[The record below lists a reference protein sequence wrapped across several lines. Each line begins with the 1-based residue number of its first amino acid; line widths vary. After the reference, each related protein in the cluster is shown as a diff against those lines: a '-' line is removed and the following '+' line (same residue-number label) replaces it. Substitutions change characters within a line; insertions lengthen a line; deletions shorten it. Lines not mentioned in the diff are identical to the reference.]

1 MYFKVSNFSGVAPAV
16 DNRRLGEQF
25 GQTSENINF
34 ETGALTPAKTNGS
47 DIALSNGSRSSMYFY
62 EADVSGGGAKL
73 LQWNDAN
80 VSVVKGP
87 VPNDAFDRLYW
98 TGEGGAF
105 GNDAYPRI
113 GTNASMIAG
122 SVYPAASFRL
132 GVPAPTG
139 STNVSKS
146 GTPDD
151 TQTPFDVSYV
161 YTFVTDIGEEGPPSA
176 ASTPIVLTDTE
187 DVVVSLPS
195 SAHPTNAQSEFN
207 LGTNAK
213 KRIYRSNTGS
223 TNTQFQFVG
232 EVAFAQTTFTD
243 DKDGDELGEILPSDG
258 WIPPPNGVSGDNNRS
273 ATGALQGLTPLSNGI
288 LAGFTGN
295 RLCLS
300 EPFLPHAWPVAY
312 RITIEDTI
320 VGISSSSQ
328 GVIVLTEG
336 FPFVVTG
343 VDPSA
348 MSATKI
354 DLAQACINKNS
365 VVDMGE
371 FVLYAAPDGLV
382 AIAGNQGRIVSQGL
396 ISPSQWASDFKSS
409 TIKAFRYENKYVAF
423 YEDSGAFKGWVYDP
437 TAPEAA
443 FSTLTQANEVVGG
456 YYEDKS
462 GKLYIIKDFAS
473 GTNRKYCEYEAGTG
487 KNSMTFKSKVFVT
500 PYPTSFNW
508 ISVDAETY
516 PASASGVTPVTV
528 KVFGD
533 GTLIAHYVL
542 TKSGNVFTQATTVP
556 GSTSNATLQEPIMRL
571 PAVVAKEWEVQVA
584 GTQTVNEVCIAQS
597 IEEVKQT

>member
-1 MYFKVSNFSGVAPAV
+1 MYFKLSSFSGIAPGV

-25 GQTSENINF
+25 GQISENIDF
-34 ETGALTPAKTNGS
+34 ESGALVPTNTNGS
-47 DIALSNGSRSSMYFY
+47 DTTLST
-62 EADVSGGGAKL
+62 EARQSIYRHTPAVTGGGPYT
-73 LQWNDAN
+73 LQWNDADI
-80 VSVVKGP
+80 SVVRGP

-98 TGEGGAF
+98 TGEGGAS
-105 GNDAYPRI
+105 GAPRI
-113 GTNASMIAG
+113 GTQTSMIA
-122 SVYPAASFRL
+122 SEPYPSSSFRL
-132 GVPAPTG
+132 GIPAPTG
-139 STNVSKS
+139 APTTSKN
-146 GTPDD
+146 GTPDSA
-151 TQTPFDVSYV
+151 QTPFDVSYV
-161 YTFVTDIGEEGPPSA
+161 YTFVSDIGEEGPPSA

-187 DVVVSLPS
+187 DVDVGLPT
-195 SAHPTNAQSEFN
+195 SAHPASAAQNYN

-232 EVAFAQTTFTD
+232 EVAFSATTFND

-258 WIPPPNGVSGDNNRS
+258 WIPPPNGINGDVNKS

-300 EPFLPHAWPVAY
+300 EPFLPHAWPISY

-320 VGISSSSQ
+320 IGIASSSQ

-365 VVDMGE
+365 IVDMGE

-382 AIAGNQGRIVSQGL
+382 AISGNQGRIVSQGL

-443 FSTLTQANEVVGG
+443 FSTLTQSNEVVGG

-473 GTNRKYCEYEAGTG
+473 GTNRKYCEYEAGTD

-556 GSTSNATLQEPIMRL
+556 GSISNATLQEPIMRL

-584 GTQTVNEVCIAQS
+584 GTQTVNEICIAQS

>member
-1 MYFKVSNFSGVAPAV
+1 MYFKISSFSGVAPAV

-25 GQTSENINF
+25 GQTAENIDF
-34 ETGALTPAKTNGS
+34 ESGALAPSKTNGS
-47 DIALSNGSRSSMYFY
+47 DVALSNGTRSSMYFY

-73 LQWNDAN
+73 LQWNDEN
-80 VSVVKGP
+80 ISVVKGP
-87 VPNDAFDRLYW
+87 VPNDSFDRLYW

-122 SVYPAASFRL
+122 SVYPAGSFRL

-139 STNVSKS
+139 PTSVAKQ

-187 DVVVSLPS
+187 EVVVQLPS
-195 SAHPTNAQSEFN
+195 SAHPTNAQPDFN
-207 LGTNAK
+207 LGSNAK

-232 EVAFAQTTFTD
+232 EVAFSATTFTD
-243 DKDGDELGEILPSDG
+243 DKDGDELGEVLPSEG
-258 WIPPPNGVSGDNNRS
+258 WIPPPNGVPGDNNRS
-273 ATGALQGLTPLSNGI
+273 ATGALQGLIPLSNGI

-300 EPFLPHAWPVAY
+300 EPFLPHAWPISY
-312 RITIEDTI
+312 RITIDETI
-320 VGISSSSQ
+320 VGIASSTQ
-328 GVIVLTEG
+328 GVIVLTKG
-336 FPFVVTG
+336 FPFIVSG

-348 MSATKI
+348 MSAIKI
-354 DLAQACINKNS
+354 DMAQACINKNS
-365 VVDMGE
+365 IVDMGE

-382 AIAGNQGRIVSQGL
+382 AIAGNQGRL
-396 ISPSQWASDFKSS
+396 ITSGIITPSQWEADFKAS

-423 YEDSGAFKGWVYDP
+423 YDDSGVGKGWVYDP

-443 FSTLTQANEVVGG
+443 FSTITEDIIEGG

-462 GKLYIIKDFAS
+462 GKLYVIKTT
-473 GTNRKYCEYEAGTG
+473 GTPRNYCEYEAGTG
-487 KNSMTFKSKVFVT
+487 KKSLTFKSKVFLT

-508 ISVDAETY
+508 ISVDAEAY
-516 PASASGVTPVTV
+516 PAASSGITPVTI

-556 GSTSNATLQEPIMRL
+556 GSISNATLQEPIMRL
-571 PAVVAKEWEVQVA
+571 PAVVAKEWEIQIS
-584 GTQTVNEVCIAQS
+584 GTQTVNEICIAQS

>member
-1 MYFKVSNFSGVAPAV
+1 MYFKLSSFSGVAPAV

-25 GQTSENINF
+25 GQISENINF
-34 ETGALTPAKTNGS
+34 ESGALAPTNTNGS
-47 DIALSNGSRSSMYFY
+47 DTELSTETRQSMYFY
-62 EADVSGGGAKL
+62 EADISGGGAKL
-73 LQWNDAN
+73 LQWNDPN

-98 TGEGGAF
+98 TGEGGTSGA
-105 GNDAYPRI
+105 PRI
-113 GTNASMIAG
+113 GTNTSMISG
-122 SVYPAASFRL
+122 SVFPAASFRL
-132 GVPAPTG
+132 GIPAPTG
-139 STNVSKS
+139 STSVSKS
-146 GTPDD
+146 GTPDS

-161 YTFVTDIGEEGPPSA
+161 YTFVSAIGEEGPPSA

-187 DVVVSLPS
+187 QVVVSLPT
-195 SAHPTNAQSEFN
+195 SAHPASPDQNYN

-232 EVAFAQTTFTD
+232 EVAFAATSFTD
-243 DKDGDELGEILPSDG
+243 TKDGDELGEVLPSDG
-258 WIPPPNGVSGDNNRS
+258 WIPPPNGISGDVNAS
-273 ATGALQGLTPLSNGI
+273 PSGALQGLTALSNGI

-295 RLCLS
+295 RLCLT
-300 EPFLPHAWPVAY
+300 EPFLPHAWPISY

-320 VGISSSSQ
+320 VGIASSSQ

-343 VDPSA
+343 VDPSS

-365 VVDMGE
+365 IVDMGE

-382 AIAGNQGRIVSQGL
+382 AVAGNQGRIASQGL

-423 YEDSGAFKGWVYDP
+423 YEDGGAFKGWVYDP

-443 FSTLTQANEVVGG
+443 FSTLTQSNEVVGG

-473 GTNRKYCEYEAGTG
+473 GTNRKYCEYEAGTD
-487 KNSMTFKSKVFVT
+487 KNSLTFKSKVFLT
-500 PYPTSFNW
+500 PYPVSFNW
-508 ISVDAETY
+508 ISVDAESY
-516 PASASGVTPVTV
+516 PVASSGVTPVTV

-542 TKSGNVFTQATTVP
+542 TKSGNVFTQVTTVP
-556 GSTSNATLQEPIMRL
+556 GSISNATLQEPVMRL
-571 PAVVAKEWEVQVA
+571 PASVAKEWEVQVS
-584 GTQTVNEVCIAQS
+584 GTQTINEVCIAQS